1 MPWHHERLTKTA
13 LGTEDGPQER
23 LVRVLLGSE
32 PEDLG
37 LMPVADAYQL
47 ADQLGL
53 DLQDE
58 GSEVVRIYDHGKELY
73 EREATRRQA
82 ARRGRQIRRTVQ
94 PADEAP
100 S

>member
-1 MPWHHERLTKTA
+1 MSGLTKTA

-37 LMPVADAYQL
+37 VMPVADAYQL

-58 GSEVVRIYDHGKELY
+58 GSQVVRIYDHGKLLY
-73 EREATRRQA
+73 EREA
-82 ARRGRQIRRTVQ
+82 ARRARRIHRTGQ
-94 PADEAP
+94 PDDEAP